1 MPVKN
6 ISNTRPMGKSA
17 LRNLEMQRNLAQ
29 ALQGQAMQPLRGRM
43 AGRVYVA
50 PSPMEGVAKLGQMLA
65 GTYGQNK
72 ANEREAQIEA
82 DERSSF
88 LEGIQN
94 YNTAMQ
100 PVAGT
105 AARAETNVIPPQGDK
120 YSIHTGNPVYQPASG
135 QYQAAQAE
143 IPARER
149 TKQEKIQEA
158 INLMG
163 SKNERLRR
171 FGENRYAES
180 LVPTKPLVVS
190 KNERLVDPND
200 PSNVILEAE
209 PELEAKILQAQQLYA
224 LINNPDTP
232 EDQKQGLKSQ
242 LRILQKGGENQRPL
256 RPIHIKDSTGDY
268 AFFPGEKHARRI
280 TSEEGEHLRSANYD
294 PDHQQTLAQ
303 AKASGKVWGE
313 QTTEAL
319 RNLPNTI
326 NQAEKAF
333 THVKELLAH
342 EGFEDAVGIGLRQL
356 GAGFVPGSQVADWDT
371 RLQQLKDGAFLVAFE
386 ELKGGGHITEIEGI
400 KATRAKNRMLAATS
414 EDAFQRAAEDY
425 LKILQDGL
433 ESARALA
440 EQAPPGYYQ
449 GLKSTGAL
457 DSENFDKKRAK
468 TSEGQN
474 NVNEPDLV
482 ESILQSE
489 GIE

>member
-17 LRNLEMQRNLAQ
+17 LRNLEMQRQMAQ

-82 DERSSF
+82 DQRQAFATDISRFEDARKGTPAVAEQGNPYEIYTQQF
-88 LEGIQN
+88 TEDGQPIGGNTHVPAQAGIQGMS
-94 YNTAMQ
+94 T
-100 PVAGT
+100 
-105 AARAETNVIPPQGDK
+105 
-120 YSIHTGNPVYQPASG
+120 
-135 QYQAAQAE
+135 
-143 IPARER
+143 REANLR
-149 TKQEKIQEA
+149 F
-158 INLMG
+158 LMG
-163 SKNERLRR
+163 
-171 FGENRYAES
+171 GESDKAQKIGEQMLAES
-180 LVPTKPLVVS
+180 LK
-190 KNERLVDPND
+190 
-200 PSNVILEAE
+200 E
-209 PELEAKILQAQQLYA
+209 PKLQPKVLQAQQLYA

-232 EDQKQGLKSQ
+232 EDQKQGFKSQ

-256 RPIHIKDSTGDY
+256 RPIHIKDSRGDF

-280 TSEEGEHLRSANYD
+280 TNEEGEQLRSANYD

-400 KATRAKNRMLAATS
+400 KATRAKNRMLASTS

-449 GLKSTGAL
+449 GLKSTGEL
-457 DSENFDKKRAK
+457 DSENFDKKRAQA
-468 TSEGQN
+468 SEGQN
-474 NVNEPDLV
+474 TVIPSPPKGFV
-482 ESILQSE
+482 VQQ
-489 GIE
+489 

>member
-6 ISNTRPMGKSA
+6 RSNIRPIGAAA
-17 LRNLEMQRNLAQ
+17 LRNVERQRQMAQ
-29 ALQGQAMQPLRGRM
+29 ALQGQAMQPLRGGRM

-50 PSPMEGVAKLGQMLA
+50 DSPMQGVAKLGQMLA

-82 DERSSF
+82 DQRQAFATDISRFEDARK
-88 LEGIQN
+88 G
-94 YNTAMQ
+94 TPA
-100 PVAGT
+100 VA
-105 AARAETNVIPPQGDK
+105 EQ
-120 YSIHTGNPVYQPASG
+120 GNPYEIYTQQFTEDGQPIGGNTHVPAQVTTVPGMSMGDASSKFLLG
-135 QYQAAQAE
+135 GTSEEAQKLGKLA
-143 IPARER
+143 
-149 TKQEKIQEA
+149 
-158 INLMG
+158 
-163 SKNERLRR
+163 
-171 FGENRYAES
+171 FAES
-180 LVPTKPLVVS
+180 LK
-190 KNERLVDPND
+190 
-200 PSNVILEAE
+200 E
-209 PELEAKILQAQQLYA
+209 PKLEAKILQAQQLNA
-224 LINNPDTP
+224 LIDDPSTP
-232 EDQKQGLKSQ
+232 EDKRQGYKSQ

-256 RPIHIKDSTGDY
+256 RPIHIKDSRGDF

-280 TSEEGEHLRSANYD
+280 TNEEGEQLRSANYD

-400 KATRAKNRMLAATS
+400 KATRAKNRMLASTS

-449 GLKSTGAL
+449 GLKSTGEL
-457 DSENFDKKRAK
+457 DSENFDKKRAQA
-468 TSEGQN
+468 SEGQN
-474 NVNEPDLV
+474 TVIPSPPKGFV
-482 ESILQSE
+482 VQQ
-489 GIE
+489 

>member
-17 LRNLEMQRNLAQ
+17 LRNLEMQRQMAQ

-82 DERSSF
+82 DQRQAFATDISRFEDARK
-88 LEGIQN
+88 G
-94 YNTAMQ
+94 TPA
-100 PVAGT
+100 VA
-105 AARAETNVIPPQGDK
+105 EQ
-120 YSIHTGNPVYQPASG
+120 GNPYEIYTQQFTEDGQPIGGNTHVPAQVTTVPGMSMGDASSKFLLG
-135 QYQAAQAE
+135 GTSEEAQKLGKLA
-143 IPARER
+143 
-149 TKQEKIQEA
+149 
-158 INLMG
+158 
-163 SKNERLRR
+163 
-171 FGENRYAES
+171 FAES
-180 LVPTKPLVVS
+180 LK
-190 KNERLVDPND
+190 
-200 PSNVILEAE
+200 E
-209 PELEAKILQAQQLYA
+209 PKLEAKILQAQQLNA
-224 LINNPDTP
+224 LIDDPSTP
-232 EDQKQGLKSQ
+232 EDKRQGYKSQ

-256 RPIHIKDSTGDY
+256 RPIHIKDSRGDF

-280 TSEEGEHLRSANYD
+280 TNEEGEQLRSANYD

-400 KATRAKNRMLAATS
+400 KATRAKNRMLASTS

-449 GLKSTGAL
+449 GLKSTGEL
-457 DSENFDKKRAK
+457 DSENFDKKRAQA
-468 TSEGQN
+468 SEGQN
-474 NVNEPDLV
+474 TVIPSPPKGFV
-482 ESILQSE
+482 VQQ
-489 GIE
+489 